1 MYVSGSSETDS
12 TPRAG
17 TITDPHRSLTG
28 AMASLLA
35 KYTEI
40 KLLDSY
46 YYLTDFEQSAFPD
59 SLSTEPKNPFKDLTD
74 SREIAKIIIKPEFCS
89 NSSNT
94 V

>member
-1 MYVSGSSETDS
+1 MYVSGSSETDI

-28 AMASLLA
+28 AMASISTE
-35 KYTEI
+35 YTVI

-46 YYLTDFEQSAFPD
+46 HYLTNFDQSAFPLASSNSD
-59 SLSTEPKNPFKDLTD
+59 PKNPFKYLTV
-74 SREIAKIIIKPEFCS
+74 SVNAKVIIKPEFCS
-89 NSSNT
+89 NSPNT